1 MEKHC
6 KSKHELAHIVRQF
19 GKPLLRSGEL
29 SPKQIKVLYNIL
41 QCRTAS
47 LGGHEQVCKD
57 CGVIHYS
64 YNSCR
69 DRHCPKC
76 QGTKQALWTSAF
88 ALHCSGSRLFLV
100 GEMAPYRQ
108 I

>member
-19 GKPLLRSGEL
+19 GKSLLQSGEL

-41 QCRTAS
+41 QCRTAT

-69 DRHCPKC
+69 
-76 QGTKQALWTSAF
+76 
-88 ALHCSGSRLFLV
+88 
-100 GEMAPYRQ
+100 
-108 I
+108 